1 MQVRIIKVGNLQTN
15 CYIIIKNGYC
25 MIVDPGDQ
33 FYSIQEQIG
42 DNKLV
47 GVLITHRHPDHIG
60 ALAKFVQEYGIPVY
74 DRSNLEEKKYE
85 INEFKF
91 EVIYTPGHTNDSIC
105 FYFYEYNFMFVGD
118 FIFKGTIGRTD
129 LPTGSN
135 TDMNNSINKIIN
147 YSDRIKVYPGHGDET
162 NLGVEKDTNPFFN

>member
-118 FIFKGTIGRTD
+118 FIFKSTIGRTD

>member
-85 INEFKF
+85 INEFNF

-135 TDMNNSINKIIN
+135 TDMYNSINKIIN

>member
-147 YSDRIKVYPGHGDET
+147 TSTIFISPPYYSIIKYLYYI
-162 NLGVEKDTNPFFN
+162 NNS